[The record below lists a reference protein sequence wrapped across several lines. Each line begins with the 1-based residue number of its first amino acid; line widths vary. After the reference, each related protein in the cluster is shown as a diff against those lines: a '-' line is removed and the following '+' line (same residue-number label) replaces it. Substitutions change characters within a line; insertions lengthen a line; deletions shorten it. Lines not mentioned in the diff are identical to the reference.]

1 MKHTKYTQNVF
12 NDEEISKS
20 VFIAVSN
27 LSYRL
32 AMLYSLNRTMCFV
45 FFFFPFFWPLC
56 FLSIDFSLSI
66 SVFLERKTY
75 ILCHHRVIAFQ
86 TLQNISETYQ
96 KPFWELIFR
105 TLCHILA
112 ACVWCEC
119 ACIRGLR
126 LIWISYTIN
135 DIWYGWTYQYILKQ
149 SLTLRYQWH
158 FIDGV
163 CVRAYEHCS
172 VHTEQAHAQLGL
184 TFICSLCFII
194 RRQFIYWV
202 FGVFF
207 WAPLL
212 TLSPSLLRCA
222 LCMFSHQFM
231 SHFSHNLLFF
241 PIQAKKCIIIYPREQ
256 YQMCVQ
262 ITKVK
267 LILSIS
273 CHSSLFSFLFLLL
286 LAESFVRQFWHF
298 WSIMSDELN
307 VFMNA
312 VWVSACLRV
321 VYFVTVY

>member
-1 MKHTKYTQNVF
+1 
-12 NDEEISKS
+12 
-20 VFIAVSN
+20 
-27 LSYRL
+27 
-32 AMLYSLNRTMCFV
+32 MLYSLNRTMCFV

-163 CVRAYEHCS
+163 CVRALLCIHRASSRTARIDFYLLLMFHHTQTIHLLS
-172 VHTEQAHAQLGL
+172 VW
-184 TFICSLCFII
+184 CFLLSS
-194 RRQFIYWV
+194 
-202 FGVFF
+202 FF
-207 WAPLL
+207 LHSRHPC
-212 TLSPSLLRCA
+212 CA
-222 LCMFSHQFM
+222 VLYVC
-231 SHFSHNLLFF
+231 F
-241 PIQAKKCIIIYPREQ
+241 PINLC
-256 YQMCVQ
+256 
-262 ITKVK
+262 
-267 LILSIS
+267 LIFLTI
-273 CHSSLFSFLFLLL
+273 CYFFLFRRKNVLSYIQ
-286 LAESFVRQFWHF
+286 ES
-298 WSIMSDELN
+298 N
-307 VFMNA
+307 TK
-312 VWVSACLRV
+312 C
-321 VYFVTVY
+321 VYR